1 MTDSW
6 RAVPAI
12 VQKYVYRTLFC
23 TLALLAGAC
32 GDGGASEEPSQTSDG
47 AVDTQEVE
55 SLLVS
60 TQQRASPEFD
70 VRDPS
75 CPARVVVEEG
85 ATFQCTVVV
94 EGVVAPFNVTLRQVN
109 TGSRTGQYDI
119 RPAKAILSIPKLVDV
134 LRSRVPGATVDCGP
148 ERVRVLDVGA
158 TFQCRVTGEGQPN
171 QTITLKVDD
180 VLGNVTQV

>member
-1 MTDSW
+1 MPAVT
-6 RAVPAI
+6 RAHKGTSAV
-12 VQKYVYRTLFC
+12 LFC
-23 TLALLAGAC
+23 TLLLLAAC
-32 GDGGASEEPSQTSDG
+32 DSGGSGDGGSDSTAATDK

-75 CPARVVVEEG
+75 CPARIVVEEG

-94 EGVVAPFNVTLRQVN
+94 EGVVAPFNVTLRGVN
-109 TGSRTGQYDI
+109 SGSRTGQFDI

-134 LRSRVPGATVDCGP
+134 LRTRVPGAAIDCGGD
-148 ERVRVLDVGA
+148 RVRVLDVGA
-158 TFQCRVTGEGQPN
+158 TFQCRVSGAGQAD
-171 QTITLKVDD
+171 QSITLRVDD

>member
-1 MTDSW
+1 MSW
-6 RAVPAI
+6 RAS
-12 VQKYVYRTLFC
+12 VQKYAYRALFC
-23 TLALLAGAC
+23 TAALLAVGC
-32 GDGGASEEPSQTSDG
+32 SGSGSDEPAKTDDG

-75 CPARVVVEEG
+75 CPARVVVQEG

-94 EGVVAPFNVTLRQVN
+94 EGVIAPFNVTLKGVN
-109 TGSRTGQYDI
+109 SGSRTGQFDI
-119 RPAKAILSIPKLVDV
+119 RPAKAILSVPKLVDV
-134 LRSRVPGATVDCGP
+134 LRARVPGATVDCGP
-148 ERVRVLDVGA
+148 DRVRVLDVGA
-158 TFQCRVTGEGQPN
+158 LIDCRVTGGNQPD
-171 QTITLKVDD
+171 QTIRLKVDD

>member
-1 MTDSW
+1 MT
-6 RAVPAI
+6 RAV
-12 VQKYVYRTLFC
+12 QKSTYFVLFC
-23 TLALLAGAC
+23 TVLVLAAGC
-32 GDGGASEEPSQTSDG
+32 GGSDAGEPPDTGDG

-60 TQQRASPEFD
+60 TQKRASPEFD

-75 CPARVVVEEG
+75 CPARVVVQEG

-94 EGVVAPFNVTLRQVN
+94 EGVVAPFNVTLKGVSS
-109 TGSRTGQYDI
+109 GSRTGQFDI

-134 LRSRVPGATVDCGP
+134 LRSRVPGSTVDCGP
-148 ERVRVLDVGA
+148 QRVRVLDVGA
-158 TFQCRVTGEGQPN
+158 TLECRVTGGDQPD

>member
-1 MTDSW
+1 MSNRASW
-6 RAVPAI
+6 RARPLAA
-12 VQKYVYRTLFC
+12 
-23 TLALLAGAC
+23 LALLLLVMLPAC
-32 GDGGASEEPSQTSDG
+32 RGGGGDGGASAATDG

-75 CPARVVVEEG
+75 CPARIVVEEG

-94 EGVVAPFNVTLRQVN
+94 EGVVAPFNVTLRGVN
-109 TGSRTGQYDI
+109 EGSRTGQFDI

-134 LRSRVPGATVDCGP
+134 LRARVPGATVDCGP

-158 TFQCRVTGEGQPN
+158 TFQCRVSGGSQPE
-171 QTITLKVDD
+171 QTITLRVDD

>member
-1 MTDSW
+1 MIS
-6 RAVPAI
+6 
-12 VQKYVYRTLFC
+12 VQKGTWAVLFC
-23 TLALLAGAC
+23 TLLVAC
-32 GDGGASEEPSQTSDG
+32 GGSGDGDGGSTTATDN

-94 EGVVAPFNVTLRQVN
+94 EGVVAPFNVTLRGVN
-109 TGSRTGQYDI
+109 SGSRTGQFDI

-134 LRSRVPGATVDCGP
+134 LRARVPGASIDCGQ
-148 ERVRVLDVGA
+148 ERVRVLDVGG
-158 TFQCRVTGEGQPN
+158 TFQCRVTGGGQPD
-171 QTITLKVDD
+171 QSITLRVDD